1 MKMKMKKKWIIGTRG
16 SGLALKQTGIVV
28 ERLKALYPH
37 IEIEVKTIKTK
48 GDTIWDRPLHLV
60 GGKGLF
66 VKEIEDAM
74 VKGQIDLAVHS
85 VKDMPTEMADGLT
98 IGAILE
104 REDPRDVFIS
114 HTYNGIN
121 ELKPKATIGTSSLRR
136 RSQLI
141 NIKRDINIVDIR
153 GNVDTRIRKIAE
165 RQLDGIILAYAG
177 VKRMGLQDKIKEILP
192 VDVMVP
198 PAGLGA
204 IGIETKDNKDIL
216 ELLRPLNH
224 EKSLKEI
231 TIEREIQKGIGGG
244 CQVPLGINASIS
256 GDRLT
261 INIFLGKENGDI
273 IIKEKYTGDVNKAE
287 EIIEDILNSRFIVTR
302 LVE

>member
-1 MKMKMKKKWIIGTRG
+1 MKMKKKWIIGTRG

-74 VKGQIDLAVHS
+74 VKGQIDMAVHS

-198 PAGLGA
+198 PAGQGA

-261 INIFLGKENGDI
+261 INIFLGKESGDI

-287 EIIEDILNSRFIVTR
+287 EIIEDIIKGLPHF
-302 LVE
+302 

>member
-1 MKMKMKKKWIIGTRG
+1 MKKKWIIGTRG

-37 IEIEVKTIKTK
+37 IEVEVKTIKTK

-198 PAGLGA
+198 PAGQGA

-261 INIFLGKENGDI
+261 INIFLGKESGDI

-287 EIIEDILNSRFIVTR
+287 EMVEDIIKGLPHF
-302 LVE
+302 

>member
-37 IEIEVKTIKTK
+37 IEVEVKTIKTK

-153 GNVDTRIRKIAE
+153 GNVDTRIRKITE

-198 PAGLGA
+198 PAGQGA

-261 INIFLGKENGDI
+261 INIFLGKESGDI

-287 EIIEDILNSRFIVTR
+287 EMVEDIIKGLPHF
-302 LVE
+302 

>member
-1 MKMKMKKKWIIGTRG
+1 MKMKKKWIIGTRG

-198 PAGLGA
+198 PAGQGA

-261 INIFLGKENGDI
+261 INIFLGKESGDI

-287 EIIEDILNSRFIVTR
+287 EIIEDIIKGLPHF
-302 LVE
+302 

>member
-37 IEIEVKTIKTK
+37 IEVEVKTIKTK

-198 PAGLGA
+198 PAGQGA

-261 INIFLGKENGDI
+261 INIFLGKESGDI

-287 EIIEDILNSRFIVTR
+287 EMVEDIIKGLPHF
-302 LVE
+302 

>member
-1 MKMKMKKKWIIGTRG
+1 MKMKKKWIIGTRG

-198 PAGLGA
+198 PAGQGA

-261 INIFLGKENGDI
+261 INIFLGKESGDI

-287 EIIEDILNSRFIVTR
+287 EMVEDIIKGLPHF
-302 LVE
+302 

>member
-1 MKMKMKKKWIIGTRG
+1 MKMKKKWIIGTRG

-74 VKGQIDLAVHS
+74 VKGQIDMAVHS

-198 PAGLGA
+198 PAGQGA

-261 INIFLGKENGDI
+261 INIFLGKESGDI

-287 EIIEDILNSRFIVTR
+287 EMVEDIIKGLPHF
-302 LVE
+302 

>member
-66 VKEIEDAM
+66 VKEIEDAL
-74 VKGQIDLAVHS
+74 VKGQIDMAVHS

-198 PAGLGA
+198 PAGQGA

-261 INIFLGKENGDI
+261 INIFLGKESGDI

-287 EIIEDILNSRFIVTR
+287 EMVEDIIKGLPHF
-302 LVE
+302 

>member
-1 MKMKMKKKWIIGTRG
+1 MKKKWIIGTRG

-74 VKGQIDLAVHS
+74 VKGQIDMAVHS

-198 PAGLGA
+198 PAGQGA

-261 INIFLGKENGDI
+261 INIFLGKESGDI

-287 EIIEDILNSRFIVTR
+287 EMVEDIIKGLPHF
-302 LVE
+302 

>member
-1 MKMKMKKKWIIGTRG
+1 MKKKWIIGTRG

-198 PAGLGA
+198 PAGQGA

-261 INIFLGKENGDI
+261 INIFLGKESGDI

-287 EIIEDILNSRFIVTR
+287 EMVEDIIKGLPHF
-302 LVE
+302 